1 MCDRP
6 DTRSARRALTRRD
19 LLHIGA
25 VATAA
30 ALVPATAAA
39 APSPAKKPGGPTPP
53 NPAVDPYTGSIPL
66 AFPLVEGTYRQP
78 VADNWHDPR
87 DGNYGY
93 AWSHQN
99 SPARRAHDGID
110 LFPFSA
116 DWPLAYAP
124 FAARVVDVNVDGYR
138 RATDATLRPPWDYGG
153 GNIYGN
159 YLWLRCT
166 EGDGTGFFAFYC
178 HLQDEAVLRGLAD
191 TLATAGAPAV
201 TTNDVVGTMGETG
214 NATGDPQ
221 LHIEIHYPLGQ
232 SFTCTRC
239 TRKKSGMT
247 ALNPYPSLSKAAIR
261 R

>member
-1 MCDRP
+1 MWDSP
-6 DTRSARRALTRRD
+6 GPRSARSGLPRRD
-19 LLHIGA
+19 FLRLGA

-30 ALVPATAAA
+30 ALVPATASA
-39 APSPAKKPGGPTPP
+39 APPPDKKPGGPTPP
-53 NPAVDPYTGSIPL
+53 TPAVDPYTGSIPL
-66 AFPLVEGTYRQP
+66 TFPLKEGDVQP
-78 VADNWHDPR
+78 VLDNWHHPR

-93 AWSHQN
+93 DWSHQN

-110 LFPFSA
+110 LFPLSA
-116 DWPLAYAP
+116 DLPLAYAP

-138 RATDATLRPPWDYGG
+138 RATDATLRPPWDYGR

-159 YLWLRCT
+159 YLWLCCT
-166 EGDGTGFFAFYC
+166 EGDGRGFFAFYC
-178 HLQDEAVLRGLAD
+178 HLHDEAVLRGLAD

-201 TTNDVVGTMGETG
+201 TANDVVGQMGETG

-221 LHIEIHYPLGQ
+221 LHLELHYPLGQ

-247 ALNPYPSLSKAAIR
+247 ALNPYPSLSKAAPR